1 MGKKKEVI
9 FVDTNIFVIDLRYQR
24 DRKYRVNQNFLEDI
38 AGSRTGITSIFN
50 LLELCGILSF
60 SLNERQLLELYHY
73 FPQRYRVEVLPSLSL
88 EMSTPQ
94 ISLEKIFQVI
104 SRKLPMGDALIIAL
118 LETYLPPISI
128 FVSWDIRHFT
138 GKLSI
143 PVLTPEE
150 YLRLNK

>member
-1 MGKKKEVI
+1 MVKKKEVV

-24 DRKYRVNQNFLEDI
+24 DKKYRVNQNFLEDI

-60 SLNERQLLELYHY
+60 NLNERQLLELYYY

-104 SRKLPMGDALIIAL
+104 SRKLPLGDALIIAL
-118 LETYLPPISI
+118 LETYLSPISI
-128 FVSWDIRHFT
+128 FVSWDTRHFS